1 MSQIQSILH
10 PAGVEAARISHLW
23 WTMFWICTAVWF
35 AVAIAALIAI
45 RRGHRAAAAN
55 LPDRTILRSVITASS
70 ISIVALI
77 ALLSQSVVVGRSLNT
92 LRTGDALRINVTAN
106 QWWWDIQYD
115 NPVPSLRVT
124 TANEIHI
131 PVGKPV
137 AFNLFSN
144 DVIHSLWIPNLQGKI
159 DLVPGRRNELWLQAD
174 TPGVYRGQGAE
185 YCGLQHAK
193 MALVVVADPPDQFD
207 AWLAANRAPAPAP
220 VSPDQQRGRDIVEK
234 GPCAMCHT
242 ITGTLAGG
250 RIAPDL
256 THIASRSTLGAG
268 SIPNMHGYLA
278 GWVSD
283 PQAIKPGN
291 RMPPPGLSGEELQAV
306 LAYLETLK

>member
-55 LPDRTILRSVITASS
+55 LPDRTLLRSVITASS

-92 LRTGDALRINVTAN
+92 LRTGDALRISVTAN

-174 TPGVYRGQGAE
+174 TPGVYRGQCAE

-207 AWLAANRAPAPAP
+207 AWLAANRAPAPGP
-220 VSPDQQRGRDIVEK
+220 VSPDQKRGRDIVEK

-268 SIPNMHGYLA
+268 SIPNMHGYRA

-291 RMPPPGLSGEELQAV
+291 RMPPPGVSGEELQGV
-306 LAYLETLK
+306 LAYL